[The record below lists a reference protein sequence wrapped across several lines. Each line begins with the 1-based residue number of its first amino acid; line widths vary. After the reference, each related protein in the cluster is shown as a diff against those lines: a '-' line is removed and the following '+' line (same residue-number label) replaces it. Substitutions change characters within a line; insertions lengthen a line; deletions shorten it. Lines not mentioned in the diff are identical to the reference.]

1 MHNTY
6 FPMQLRTF
14 LVFKYNSCI
23 RFIKSAK
30 MLPANL
36 AQSGPENTGKDGQNG
51 RIPPQAAIRLK
62 VLTFAADQDKKI
74 RFAS

>member
-1 MHNTY
+1 M
-6 FPMQLRTF
+6 
-14 LVFKYNSCI
+14 
-23 RFIKSAK
+23 
-30 MLPANL
+30 PANL